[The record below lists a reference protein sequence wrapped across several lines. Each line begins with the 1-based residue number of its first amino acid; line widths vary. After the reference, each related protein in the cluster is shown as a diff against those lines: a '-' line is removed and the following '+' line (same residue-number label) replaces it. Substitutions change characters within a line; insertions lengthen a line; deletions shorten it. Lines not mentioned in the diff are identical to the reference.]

1 MRAKLLAGT
10 AALALVACTLTASV
24 ETASA
29 RPWGWHGGFWPGAV
43 AAGVIGGAVA
53 TATSPFWAPGYYNG
67 YSTIILAT
75 LTRRRRLSR
84 AATTSDG
91 ARRISAPIIRR
102 PAPIWVMTA
111 CNTLARNLN
120 EHRERGASL

>member
-67 YSTIILAT
+67 YYDYYPGYAYAPPPVVAGGNDVGWCQAHFRSYNPAT
-75 LTRRRRLSR
+75 GTYMGY
-84 AATTSDG
+84 DG
-91 ARRISAPIIRR
+91 LQHPC
-102 PAPIWVMTA
+102 P
-111 CNTLARNLN
+111 
-120 EHRERGASL
+120 